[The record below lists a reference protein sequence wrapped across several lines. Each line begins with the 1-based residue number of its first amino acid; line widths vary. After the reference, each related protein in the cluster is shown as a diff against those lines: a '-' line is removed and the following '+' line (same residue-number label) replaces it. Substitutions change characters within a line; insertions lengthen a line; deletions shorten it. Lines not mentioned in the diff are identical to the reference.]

1 MDCGPGCDPRLYHNV
16 QTYCNQPVLVAQ
28 FIPSESVCPP
38 ISLHLLLYELKGRV
52 YGQIISELEQRRF
65 PENPV
70 SEPDYTA
77 SLFDLEYESRDHY
90 DPLVALA
97 NTISGLKKSAQSLG
111 GYTPILNAVEVLD
124 KNYAEAGKDLVN
136 CFGTPLSKL
145 KGELAGADV
154 LSDVI
159 ASNYKGNPS

>member
-1 MDCGPGCDPRLYHNV
+1 MDCGPGCDPRLFQNV
-16 QTYCNQPVLVAQ
+16 RTYCNQPVLVAQ
-28 FIPSESVCPP
+28 FIPSESVRPP
-38 ISLHLLLYELKGRV
+38 ISLHLLLFEMKGRV
-52 YGQIISELEQRRF
+52 YGQGISELEQRRF

-70 SEPDYTA
+70 SEPTHTA
-77 SLFDLEYESRDHY
+77 SVFDIEFESRDHY
-90 DPLVALA
+90 DPLVTLA
-97 NTISGLKKSAQSLG
+97 STISGLKRTAERLG

-159 ASNYKGNPS
+159 ASESRQKPT

>member
-1 MDCGPGCDPRLYHNV
+1 MDCGPGCDPRLFQNV
-16 QTYCNQPVLVAQ
+16 QTYSNQPVLVAQ
-28 FIPSESVCPP
+28 FIPSGNVCPP

-52 YGQIISELEQRRF
+52 YGQIVSELEQRRF

-70 SEPDYTA
+70 SEPDFTA

-90 DPLVALA
+90 DPLVALTG
-97 NTISGLKKSAQSLG
+97 TISGLQKVAERLG
-111 GYTPILNAVEVLD
+111 GYSPILNAIEVLD

-136 CFGTPLSKL
+136 NFGTPLSKL
-145 KGELAGADV
+145 KGELAGTDV

-159 ASNYKGNPS
+159 ASRRKPS